1 MFGFNYVTKV
11 CKMMDNQTGI
21 NPIMLMMLSQ
31 GNKLDMSNL
40 LPLMMMNKE
49 GSMDNMLLLMMLS
62 QGNNGDMSN
71 LLPLLMMG
79 NIDLNNIFK

>member
-1 MFGFNYVTKV
+1 
-11 CKMMDNQTGI
+11 MMDNQTGI

-31 GNKLDMSNL
+31 GNKLDMNNL